1 MIELVAARLDHPRTR
16 APMIQCADLQVGRG
30 EVVWISAASG
40 AGGSR
45 LFAALLG
52 DAALDAGAATML
64 GHPMHR
70 LRRSA
75 VRAMR
80 RRLGVVPQDLGMH
93 DDSTVFSTV
102 ALPLEI
108 DGESRAVIADR
119 VATML
124 RRLDL
129 VTVRNTKI
137 GLLPMAVRQRA
148 SIARALVRTPDV
160 ILADQPTVYQDEA
173 SATLIATALQ
183 EEADRGAA
191 VIVLGREH
199 HLRALCQRHGWRAV
213 ALLEG
218 ELVAHGVPV
227 ATAGVVTLVRDTATG
242 RMRLGDDTDQVH
254 AGDAIPNVVKF
265 PVTVRS
271 AGAR

>member
-1 MIELVAARLDHPRTR
+1 
-16 APMIQCADLQVGRG
+16 MIQCADLQVGRG
-30 EVVWISAASG
+30 EAVWINAASG

-80 RRLGVVPQDLGMH
+80 RRLGVVPQDLTLH
-93 DDSTVFSTV
+93 DDSTVFSTI

-108 DGESRAVIADR
+108 DGERRAVIADR

-124 RRLDL
+124 TRLDL
-129 VTVRNTKI
+129 VDVRNTKI
-137 GLLPMAVRQRA
+137 NVLPMAVRQRVA
-148 SIARALVRTPDV
+148 IARAMVRMPDV
-160 ILADQPTVYQDEA
+160 LLADQPTVFQDEA
-173 SATLIATALQ
+173 GTVLITAALQ
-183 EEADRGAA
+183 AEAERGAA
-191 VIVLGREH
+191 VLVLGRDQ
-199 HLRALCQRHGWRAV
+199 HLRTMSQRHGWRAV
-213 ALLEG
+213 TLVDG
-218 ELVAHGVPV
+218 ELVAHGVPT

-242 RMRLGDDTDQVH
+242 RMRMEDTDPVH
-254 AGDAIPNVVKF
+254 VPDAIPNVVRF
-265 PVTVRS
+265 PITVRS